1 MMEKTKNKSINFK
14 MMEDDINNTNRVVEK
29 PITLVVED
37 FQNALVNV
45 INESHLPFFIVE
57 NVVEKLLA
65 NVKNASIQQLEADKI
80 SYQNQLKEV
89 ENQGENKTE

>member
-1 MMEKTKNKSINFK
+1 MEKTKNKSINFK

>member
-29 PITLVVED
+29 PITLVVEH

-80 SYQNQLKEV
+80 SY
-89 ENQGENKTE
+89 

>member
-1 MMEKTKNKSINFK
+1 MKQEIKKTMKFNLSEDGENF
-14 MMEDDINNTNRVVEK
+14 NRVVEK

-89 ENQGENKTE
+89 ENQGESKTK